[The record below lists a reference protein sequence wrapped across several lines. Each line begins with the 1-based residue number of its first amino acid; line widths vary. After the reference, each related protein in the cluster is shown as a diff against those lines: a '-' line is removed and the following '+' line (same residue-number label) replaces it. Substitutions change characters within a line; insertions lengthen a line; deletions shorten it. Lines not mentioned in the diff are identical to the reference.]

1 MSIIVYSNPNCV
13 QCEQTKR
20 YLISNGVE
28 FQIKMIEE
36 SPEVKAIIDANDYK
50 AAPVVVAG
58 DVSWSGFKYDKLS
71 ALVRAAA

>member
-20 YLISNGVE
+20 YLTSKGVE
-28 FQIKMIEE
+28 FQTKMIED

-58 DVSWSGFKYDKLS
+58 EHSWSGFKLDRLS
-71 ALVRAAA
+71 ALVQAA